1 MRCTDRAAEKGTGG
15 ALKELVVATRNF
27 GKLREIEAL
36 LAQYSVRVLSV
47 LDFPDLPEVDE
58 DGDTFEANALKKART
73 IASCTGRLTLADD
86 SGLEVETLGG
96 MPGVNSARYAGVNA
110 TDEEN
115 TFKLLKELEWVPKEK
130 RQGAFRCVM
139 ALCSPDGTCNIFS
152 GRLDGMILEN
162 LRGAGGFGYDPV
174 FFVPDFGKTLAE
186 LSTEVKNRISHRG
199 QALRK
204 LLEFFDL
211 PAKL

>member
-1 MRCTDRAAEKGTGG
+1 MCYADTTAEKGTGG

-47 LDFPDLPEVDE
+47 RDFSDLPEVDE
-58 DGDTFEANALKKART
+58 DGDSFEANAQKKART
-73 IASCTGRLTLADD
+73 IASFTGRLTLADD
-86 SGLEVETLGG
+86 SGLEVEALNG
-96 MPGVNSARYAGVNA
+96 MPGVNSARYAGDNA

-115 TFKLLKELEWVPKEK
+115 TFKLLKELEGVPQVK

-139 ALCSPDGTCNIFS
+139 ALCTPEGSCNLFS
-152 GRLDGMILEN
+152 GRLDGIILDKQ
-162 LRGAGGFGYDPV
+162 RGAGGFGYDPV
-174 FFVPDFGKTLAE
+174 FFVPDFDKTLAE

-211 PAKL
+211 PA